1 MEKKRRTS
9 LSGGA
14 RWLPAS
20 VTLVEGES
28 GVLESGVSYATDL
41 LHSLSAVRSKT
52 ATSQKV
58 ADEFLTFLGAR
69 ARAEEAY
76 AKSLRKLAGGFAPP
90 TTPDSTLNEA
100 MEALRGDLLNKAVQ
114 HEVLATSL
122 ETEVAPPIAELR
134 AEHAAEARASCQE
147 VARAQKDLRAQEE
160 KFRGLQHK
168 YERAWHV
175 ACDRCGDARAAA
187 GGVLRLDDKG
197 PAPQGAASSD
207 GSSSSSTSSSSSSSS
222 SSKSRPPLA
231 TEAMGAALS
240 QWLLPT
246 EAERKGQLLALA
258 ADVSGNERLNER
270 TNERTRLSC
279 PLHLRDVRIFSERP
293 SPCV

>member
-1 MEKKRRTS
+1 MEMEKKRRTS

-114 HEVLATSL
+114 HEVLAKGGAL
-122 ETEVAPPIAELR
+122 PGGEEPRCR
-134 AEHAAEARASCQE
+134 AHGHLDAG
-147 VARAQKDLRAQEE
+147 KD
-160 KFRGLQHK
+160 
-168 YERAWHV
+168 
-175 ACDRCGDARAAA
+175 
-187 GGVLRLDDKG
+187 GG
-197 PAPQGAASSD
+197 GA
-207 GSSSSSTSSSSSSSS
+207 
-222 SSKSRPPLA
+222 
-231 TEAMGAALS
+231 
-240 QWLLPT
+240 
-246 EAERKGQLLALA
+246 
-258 ADVSGNERLNER
+258 
-270 TNERTRLSC
+270 
-279 PLHLRDVRIFSERP
+279 
-293 SPCV
+293 